1 MTNRLVDVV
10 CRRGVKTRQKATTVL
25 IVVVACVLLVI
36 RSHGNLG
43 SSEHDNIETLDIDR
57 HAGYGPVSRPPASLR
72 EHSVTSQSATMQ
84 SRVSRLRRKCERLM
98 KTSDHNDPAANPP
111 RELIVDEKYRLI
123 YCNVPK
129 VGCTNWKAVFLKL
142 AGINDLH
149 LRAINR
155 LPTNTRGK
163 IYLNYLHKYTN
174 VSHRRFMLQNF
185 TKFLFVRHPFSRI
198 LSAFRNKLAPN
209 ISIPFT
215 LNRHQ
220 DVDWI
225 STYGLYIINKYRGTE
240 AGNRIEANWRTEY
253 DLKFSEFVQ
262 YLTDNDDA
270 IVNPHWMPID
280 TMCRPCDIE
289 YDIVGKFETLNADA
303 EYILQMAHVD
313 PKVKYPQQ
321 GAKRT
326 TNSSSADVL
335 QSYYSDISPIQ
346 IFKLHEIFRRDFE
359 LFDYS
364 CNLVGSK
371 C

>member
-10 CRRGVKTRQKATTVL
+10 RRGVKTRQKATTVL
-25 IVVVACVLLVI
+25 IVVVACALLVI
-36 RSHGNLG
+36 RSNGNLG
-43 SSEHDNIETLDIDR
+43 SSEHVAETLEDTDR
-57 HAGYGPVSRPPASLR
+57 HAGYGAVRRPPVSLR

-98 KTSDHNDPAANPP
+98 KTSDHSDPAENPP

-174 VSHRRFMLQNF
+174 VSHRRFMLRNF

-215 LNRHQ
+215 LNRRHQ

-225 STYGLYIINKYRGTE
+225 STYGLYIINKYRGAE

-262 YLTDNDDA
+262 YLTDDDDDIA
-270 IVNPHWMPID
+270 NPHWMPID

-289 YDIVGKFETLNADA
+289 YDIVGKFETFDADA

-313 PKVKYPQQ
+313 PKVKYPQEA
-321 GAKRT
+321 AKRT

-335 QSYYSDISPIQ
+335 QSYYGDISPTQ